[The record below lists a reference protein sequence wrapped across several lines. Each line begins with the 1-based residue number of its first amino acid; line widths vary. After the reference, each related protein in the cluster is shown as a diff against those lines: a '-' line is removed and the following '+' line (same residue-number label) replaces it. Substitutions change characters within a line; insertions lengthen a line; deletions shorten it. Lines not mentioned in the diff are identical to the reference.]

1 MHFFSVSDRRYCFDE
16 VTRNCFQV
24 DQASED
30 ALRIFEA
37 SGRTVN
43 SKLLTKSLAAKGY
56 DQTTIAELEDDI
68 DEYQR
73 LSERTFL
80 TKDTPRKLRSIELHV
95 SHACN
100 LGCSYCFAGK
110 GDYGTS
116 PLLMTD
122 EIAFKAVDYLVAS
135 SSENE
140 TLAIVFFG
148 GEPMINEP
156 LIWKTVD
163 YSKRIYPNR
172 NFTYSITTN
181 GTLLND
187 TAVNSFKEHGFSV
200 LISLD
205 GTGCKHD
212 ASRPYKTGGGSFS
225 DIDKNVR
232 RFSESFPFGAR
243 ATLTNN
249 NCNLVED
256 YLQFKEMGFR
266 RIYFSPVSS
275 FDENIKLDE
284 HSLNKIRAGLIDLA
298 DQYLKQID
306 QGEKPL
312 FRTLKTAVDLIMSNR
327 IAFVGCGAGRRFI
340 SVTPEGDVYPC
351 HRFVGMMRFKMGNI
365 VTGIDETRYIK
376 TGVRVSKKELTV
388 RTVGLGLS
396 VVGAVAGRL
405 QTSTATCPRVYTLH
419 HVNIERCATRWLLTL
434 FPATHLRRR
443 KINEKLLY
451 RNKRFSALLS
461 PLWRCS
467 FF

>member
-172 NFTYSITTN
+172 NFAYSITTN

-351 HRFVGMMRFKMGNI
+351 HRFVGMMHSKWA
-365 VTGIDETRYIK
+365 TSSPELTKLGILK

-419 HVNIERCATRWLLTL
+419 HVNIEKCATRWLLTL

>member
-351 HRFVGMMRFKMGNI
+351 HRFVGMMRFKWA
-365 VTGIDETRYIK
+365 TSSPELTKLGILK

-419 HVNIERCATRWLLTL
+419 HVNIEKCATRWLLTL

>member
-1 MHFFSVSDRRYCFDE
+1 
-16 VTRNCFQV
+16 
-24 DQASED
+24 
-30 ALRIFEA
+30 
-37 SGRTVN
+37 
-43 SKLLTKSLAAKGY
+43 
-56 DQTTIAELEDDI
+56 
-68 DEYQR
+68 
-73 LSERTFL
+73 
-80 TKDTPRKLRSIELHV
+80 
-95 SHACN
+95 
-100 LGCSYCFAGK
+100 
-110 GDYGTS
+110 
-116 PLLMTD
+116 MTD

-256 YLQFKEMGFR
+256 YLQFKEMASEGF
-266 RIYFSPVSS
+266 
-275 FDENIKLDE
+275 
-284 HSLNKIRAGLIDLA
+284 
-298 DQYLKQID
+298 
-306 QGEKPL
+306 
-312 FRTLKTAVDLIMSNR
+312 
-327 IAFVGCGAGRRFI
+327 
-340 SVTPEGDVYPC
+340 
-351 HRFVGMMRFKMGNI
+351 
-365 VTGIDETRYIK
+365 
-376 TGVRVSKKELTV
+376 
-388 RTVGLGLS
+388 
-396 VVGAVAGRL
+396 
-405 QTSTATCPRVYTLH
+405 TSRP
-419 HVNIERCATRWLLTL
+419 
-434 FPATHLRRR
+434 
-443 KINEKLLY
+443 
-451 RNKRFSALLS
+451 
-461 PLWRCS
+461 
-467 FF
+467 

>member
-187 TAVNSFKEHGFSV
+187 TAVTSFKEHGFSV

-365 VTGIDETRYIK
+365 VTGMTKLGILK

-419 HVNIERCATRWLLTL
+419 HVNIEKCATRWLLTL

>member
-163 YSKRIYPNR
+163 YSKRMYPNR

-365 VTGIDETRYIK
+365 VTGIDETRYIENWSQ
-376 TGVRVSKKELTV
+376 GVEKRIDCTDCWARSFCGGGCSWEAADEHGYLPKSLHPASCEYRKMCYEMAFDLISRHSSSQEKNQREATVSE
-388 RTVGLGLS
+388 
-396 VVGAVAGRL
+396 
-405 QTSTATCPRVYTLH
+405 
-419 HVNIERCATRWLLTL
+419 
-434 FPATHLRRR
+434 
-443 KINEKLLY
+443 
-451 RNKRFSALLS
+451 
-461 PLWRCS
+461 
-467 FF
+467 

>member
-365 VTGIDETRYIK
+365 VTGIDETRYIE

-419 HVNIERCATRWLLTL
+419 HVNIEKCATRWLLTL

>member
-298 DQYLKQID
+298 DQY
-306 QGEKPL
+306 
-312 FRTLKTAVDLIMSNR
+312 SNR
-327 IAFVGCGAGRRFI
+327 LIKGK
-340 SVTPEGDVYPC
+340 SPC
-351 HRFVGMMRFKMGNI
+351 LEH
-365 VTGIDETRYIK
+365 
-376 TGVRVSKKELTV
+376 
-388 RTVGLGLS
+388 
-396 VVGAVAGRL
+396 
-405 QTSTATCPRVYTLH
+405 
-419 HVNIERCATRWLLTL
+419 
-434 FPATHLRRR
+434 
-443 KINEKLLY
+443 
-451 RNKRFSALLS
+451 
-461 PLWRCS
+461 
-467 FF
+467 

>member
-73 LSERTFL
+73 LSERTIL

-365 VTGIDETRYIK
+365 VTGIDETRILK

-419 HVNIERCATRWLLTL
+419 HVNIEKCATRWLLTL